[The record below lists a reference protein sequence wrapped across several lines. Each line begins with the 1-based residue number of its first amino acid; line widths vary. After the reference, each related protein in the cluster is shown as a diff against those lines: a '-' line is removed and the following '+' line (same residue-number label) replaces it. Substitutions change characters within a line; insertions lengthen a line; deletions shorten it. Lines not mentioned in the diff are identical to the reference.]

1 MKMRRFSDTESEH
14 ELQENNLNEQQQ
26 LDLMNLINQ
35 IVNVPQQDPADEEC
49 DLVGKLF
56 ALDLRK
62 LNKDNRLLALN
73 CVAAILN
80 TLLASQTT
88 DQILMDVS

>member
-1 MKMRRFSDTESEH
+1 MRGFSDTESEQ
-14 ELQENNLNEQQQ
+14 ELQENSLNEQQQ
-26 LDLMNLINQ
+26 LELMALINQ
-35 IVNVPQQDPADEEC
+35 IVNVPQPDPADEEC
-49 DLVGKLF
+49 ELVGKLF

-62 LNKDNRLLALN
+62 LDKDNRLLALN

-88 DQILMDVS
+88 DQTHMDTS